1 MQRIKRPMV
10 WLLLVTL
17 VISLFPPGL
26 VRTAQAAD
34 FISTSYFTPDITTLK
49 NTVLLKLE
57 GDTTNL
63 ITRENVYQVTDSK
76 LAVTGTY
83 TKVTGS
89 TLNAKVQQLT
99 WNPQKGKWERED
111 SKTTPGTIQLDLDS
125 PDNRFTSTISLY
137 PGMNEVTFSGTQGSM
152 TRSESF
158 YVLFDQVPYV
168 ESLKV
173 LGLSQPV
180 TLNEGT
186 QVVIPKKE
194 ITLEGKIQ
202 NATKATVSLN
212 GAAALATTLLSDGT
226 FFSPQ
231 LQLNPG
237 LNSLSLV
244 IENGSDKI
252 TVKHSLYYYD
262 TSNPIVSMYL
272 ADANG
277 NANDMLTGKPTWTGN
292 EDVAYLYVQALVP
305 DQGSSVNK
313 KVELNGNDMSGNL
326 EYFESLSV
334 NASGELSTQPGS
346 DVVIQGMD
354 GTNSAYRLVTFA
366 IKNFEFIKQNGE
378 AVSEQDYNL
387 QFTYGSTTVSKTAD
401 FIYAKD
407 QVVINQ
413 LYYLKG
419 YDDSGKY
426 SKENL
431 NGAKVDSG
439 DFYISVKTNSSIK
452 ENSILTAK
460 YLPIGSAIT
469 TEYIGKIS
477 ETETEY
483 IYKVSGFQNGNQ
495 TVRFQYSGSSQYKDA
510 VISFI
515 SKTYIYISN
524 LSDGQTVTID
534 SNETSSLQI
543 EGQYIGFDLKNGAF
557 NGEMFVNGVKPEG
570 LDENWLKTGT
580 GRFDVELKVSAEK
593 GPLVYGE
600 NRIIFTGT
608 VADSNNQVREVR
620 KEIRI
625 YILDEN
631 VSNIDKFQPAVGKNR
646 VLFPIEYTD
655 DVQWAK
661 IFNLTPDFIYNNGKY
676 TTSLQS
682 HDIVIRGNG
691 ASKVNFNLGSQ
702 NLFSLDISNSNS
714 KDTGEFTFNNTKYAY
729 EYFGSQT
736 AFAIRVQ
743 NLPAT
748 TAGTYVYNLEL
759 INSTGAKTSQQ
770 LELVREVKPYR
781 LLAPQPTVDG
791 GYVVN
796 KNFVRFDIEAE
807 GATQVLIDKV
817 PATKRTDLGNDRFLL
832 DYVGLKQDKANTIK
846 IDIVRGST
854 TTSDTISVFYTGAV
868 AVDSQYMA
876 PKVAT
881 KYSVFN
887 KGLELEFPKGTI
899 MQSTDSRGI
908 NKYYPNTQ
916 LLFGIADPKDGVV
929 ERKNDYGNIIGFPN
943 NGLTSEETGLPSW
956 SIPDEYF
963 LRFNSSSAKQ
973 NFSTVSKV
981 YWISGGLGEKG
992 NQGSADY
999 LSPTNGLAPYSIEGL
1014 YGDPAI
1020 PVERQVTPSQRGELT
1035 LTFNNNVVDE
1045 VGSTI
1050 TVFKYTTS
1058 REWVN
1063 IGGIVDSK
1071 KHTVTVPFDEFGYYV
1086 VMKLSRSYTDITNH
1100 NWARNVLN
1108 GMYAKGLMNNVRF
1121 DQFGT
1126 DDQTSRGEFATLLVK
1141 GLNIPLNYDNNQ
1153 TFVDL
1158 VPGARS
1164 TTWDYAHI
1172 ETAARAGIVTGLT
1185 EGVFAASQPLT
1196 REQAAVMIARAMKL
1210 KLTAND
1216 SKLTDNLAKLYVD
1229 SGRINLY
1236 ARPAVLAVNKA
1247 KIMTGNAITI
1257 PGQKK
1262 PQYNF
1267 NATGL
1272 LTRAEAAKIAV
1283 ELFKKSTKLF
1293 PNNLS

>member
-10 WLLLVTL
+10 WLLLVSL

-26 VRTAQAAD
+26 VKTAQAAD
-34 FISTSYFTPDITTLK
+34 FISTSYFTPDITSLK

-57 GDTTNL
+57 GDTNL

-76 LAVTGTY
+76 MTVTGTY

-99 WNPQKGKWERED
+99 WDPQKTKWNRES
-111 SKTTPGTIQLDLDS
+111 SKTTPGTIQLDLES

-137 PGMNEVTFSGTQGSM
+137 PGMNEVTLSGTQGSM

-212 GAAALATTLLSDGT
+212 GGAALATTLLSDGT

-237 LNSLSLV
+237 LNTLILV

-262 TSNPIVSMYL
+262 ASSPIVSMYL
-272 ADANG
+272 ADGSG
-277 NANDMLTGKPTWTGN
+277 NANDMLSGKPTWTG
-292 EDVAYLYVQALVP
+292 DKDAAYLYVQALVP

-334 NASGELSTQPGS
+334 NASGELSTQPGN

-366 IKNFEFIKQNGE
+366 IKKFAFIKEDGE

-387 QFTYGSTTVSKTAD
+387 RFTYGSTTVSKTAN

-413 LYYLKG
+413 LYHLKE
-419 YDDSGKY
+419 Y
-426 SKENL
+426 STSKGTYAKESL

-439 DFYISVKTNSSIK
+439 DFYISVKTNSKLSTPS
-452 ENSILTAK
+452 NLTAK
-460 YLPIGSAIT
+460 YLPIGSTIKIDYIKAI
-469 TEYIGKIS
+469 S
-477 ETETEY
+477 DTEY

-515 SKTYIYISN
+515 SKTYIYIAN

-534 SNETSSLQI
+534 SNTLQV
-543 EGQYIGFDLKNGAF
+543 EGQYIGFDLKNNSF
-557 NGEMFVNGVKPEG
+557 NGEIFVNGVKPAG
-570 LDENWLKTGT
+570 LTNKWLDKKTGKFVVSLT
-580 GRFDVELKVSAEK
+580 VSAEK

-625 YILDEN
+625 YILDKN
-631 VSNIDKFQPAVGKNR
+631 VSNIDKFQPATGKNR
-646 VLFPIEYTD
+646 VQFPIEYTD
-655 DVQWAK
+655 DAQWAK

-691 ASKVNFNLGSQ
+691 ANKVNFNLGSQ
-702 NLFSLDISNSNS
+702 NLFTLDVSNNEE
-714 KDTGEFTFNNTKYAY
+714 KYTGEFDYNDTKYAY
-729 EYFGSQT
+729 EYYGNQNSFV
-736 AFAIRVQ
+736 IRVH

-791 GYVVN
+791 RYVVN

-807 GATQVLIDKV
+807 GATQVLINKV
-817 PATKRTDLGNDRFLL
+817 PAIKRTDLGDDRFLL

-876 PKVAT
+876 PKVAA

-929 ERKNDYGNIIGFPN
+929 ERRNDYGNIIGFPN
-943 NGLTSEETGLPSW
+943 NGLTSEETGIPAW

-973 NFSTVSKV
+973 NFSTVSNV

-1014 YGDPAI
+1014 YGDPTISA
-1020 PVERQVTPSQRGELT
+1020 ERQVTPSQRGELT

-1050 TVFKYTTS
+1050 TVFKYTSS

-1108 GMYAKGLMNNVRF
+1108 AMYAKGLMNNVRF

-1185 EGVFAASQPLT
+1185 EGVFGASQPLT

-1210 KLTAND
+1210 KLATND

-1229 SGRINLY
+1229 SGRINVY
-1236 ARPAVLAVNKA
+1236 ARPAVFAVNKA
-1247 KIMTGNAITI
+1247 KIMTGNAVTL

>member
-10 WLLLVTL
+10 WLLLVSL

-26 VRTAQAAD
+26 VSRAEAAD
-34 FISTSYFTPDITTLK
+34 YISTSYFTPDITALK
-49 NTVLLKLE
+49 NTVQLKLE
-57 GDTTNL
+57 GSSTNL

-76 LAVTGTY
+76 LTVTGTY

-89 TLNAKVQQLT
+89 TLNAKVQQIT
-99 WNPQKGKWERED
+99 WDPQKKKWDREA
-111 SKTTPGTIQLDLDS
+111 SKTTPGTIQLDLES

-137 PGMNEVTFSGTQGSM
+137 PGMNEITLSGTQGSM

-186 QVVIPKKE
+186 QVVIPRKD

-212 GAAALATTLLSDGT
+212 GGSALATTLLSDGT

-237 LNSLSLV
+237 LNSLILV

-272 ADANG
+272 ADASG
-277 NANDMLTGKPTWTGN
+277 NANDMLSGKPTWTGA
-292 EDVAYLYVQALVP
+292 EDAAYLYVQALVP
-305 DQGSSVNK
+305 DQGSTVTK
-313 KVELNGNDMSGNL
+313 TIELNGTDMSGNL
-326 EYFESLSV
+326 EYFKSLSV
-334 NASGELSTQPGS
+334 DASGKLSTTSGD

-366 IKNFEFIKQNGE
+366 IKNFAFNKQSGAALSN
-378 AVSEQDYNL
+378 QDHNL
-387 QFTYGSTTVSKTAD
+387 RFTYGSTTVSKTAN

-419 YDDSGKY
+419 YDESGKY

-439 DFYISVKTNSSIK
+439 EFYISVKTNSAITNHSD
-452 ENSILTAK
+452 LTAK
-460 YLPIGSAIT
+460 YLPIGSTIT
-469 TEYIGKIS
+469 TDYIGKIS
-477 ETETEY
+477 ETEY

-515 SKTYIYISN
+515 SKTYIYIAN

-534 SNETSSLQI
+534 SNEDSTLRL

-557 NGEMFVNGVKPEG
+557 NEEMFVNGVKPDG
-570 LDENWLKTGT
+570 LAENWLITDTGK
-580 GRFDVELKVSAEK
+580 FKVDLKVSAEK

-646 VLFPIEYTD
+646 VTFPIEYKD

-691 ASKVNFNLGSQ
+691 ATKVNFNLGSQ
-702 NLFSLDISNSNS
+702 NLFSLDISDRDS
-714 KDTGEFTFNNTKYAY
+714 KLTGEFTYNNTKYAY

-736 AFAIRVQ
+736 DFAIRIQ
-743 NLPAT
+743 DLPAT
-748 TAGTYVYNLEL
+748 TAGTYIYNLEL

-807 GATQVLIDKV
+807 GATQVLINKV
-817 PATKRTDLGNDRFLL
+817 PAIKRTDLGNDRFLL

-868 AVDSQYMA
+868 AIDSQYMA
-876 PKVAT
+876 PKVAA

-929 ERKNDYGNIIGFPN
+929 ERRNDYGNIIGFPN

-963 LRFNSSSAKQ
+963 LRFSSSSAKQ
-973 NFSTVSKV
+973 NFSTVSNV

-992 NQGSADY
+992 TQGSADY
-999 LSPTNGLAPYSIEGL
+999 ISPTNGLAPYSIEGL
-1014 YGDPAI
+1014 YGDPTI
-1020 PVERQVTPSQRGELT
+1020 PAERQITPSQRGELT

-1050 TVFKYTTS
+1050 TVFKYTS
-1058 REWVN
+1058 NREWVN
-1063 IGGIVDSK
+1063 IGGVVDSK
-1071 KHTVTVPFDEFGYYV
+1071 KHTITVPFDEFGYYV

-1108 GMYAKGLMNNVRF
+1108 AMYAKGLMNNVRF

-1158 VPGARS
+1158 VPGAQS

-1210 KLTAND
+1210 KLATND

-1229 SGRINLY
+1229 SGSINVY

-1247 KIMTGNAITI
+1247 KIMTGNAVTL

-1267 NATGL
+1267 NAQGL

-1293 PNNLS
+1293 PANLS